1 MQLTEFD
8 SFNKFLSGN
17 LVFLGVSI
25 ALVCYLLFEQLRYFW
40 WKRSS
45 KLPGPSFTLPFLG
58 SIIEMVKNPYE
69 FWEKQRL
76 LDPQGVSANFLVGRI
91 TLFVTDSALVR
102 AILNNNSAK
111 TFLLAL
117 HPSAR
122 LILGKNNIAF
132 MHGPE
137 HKELRKSFLALFTR
151 KALGVYLTLQETT
164 IKSHLQRW
172 IELCKEKS
180 PLEMSFFCRDLNL
193 ETSQYVFAGPYI
205 GERRDEFC
213 SWYIT
218 VTKAFISAPVFFPGT
233 NLWKAYFA
241 RKKIVALLENAVIQ
255 SKRYMAD
262 GGSPR
267 CLLDFWTQRVLEEV
281 EEAAQQGRSVSYANN
296 RKMAETMMDFLFASQ
311 DASTASLTWTL
322 ALMADHP
329 DILKRVQEE
338 QKRLR
343 PNNEPLS
350 FELVENMT
358 FTRQVVKEI
367 LRYRPPA
374 VMVPQNAMGDVP
386 LTDNVTVPKGSFVM
400 PSIWSCCM
408 QGFPEAYKFDP
419 DRMSP
424 ERQEDIKYRQN
435 FLTFG
440 IGPHVCVGREYA
452 INNLIAFLALVSTE
466 CQFERYR
473 TKKSDDIIYLPTI
486 YPADCLMKFVKVSAC
501 Q

>member
-1 MQLTEFD
+1 MKIVSLD
-8 SFNKFLSGN
+8 SLSSGN
-17 LVFLGVSI
+17 LILLLVFITIL
-25 ALVCYLLFEQLRYFW
+25 CYVILEQLHYFW
-40 WKRSS
+40 WKSSS

-58 SIIEMVKNPYE
+58 SIIEMVKNPYQ
-69 FWEKQRL
+69 FWEKQRMF
-76 LDPQGVSANFLVGRI
+76 DPQGVSANFLVGRI

-102 AILNNNSAK
+102 AILNNNSAR

-132 MHGPE
+132 MHGQE
-137 HKELRKSFLALFTR
+137 HKELRKSFLSLFTR
-151 KALGVYLTLQETT
+151 KALGVYLTLQETS
-164 IKSHLQRW
+164 IKSHLQKW
-172 IELCKEKS
+172 IQLSKENNEM
-180 PLEMSFFCRDLNL
+180 EMSFHCRDLNL

-213 SWYIT
+213 HWYIT

-255 SKRYMAD
+255 SKKYIGN

-267 CLLDFWTQRVLEEV
+267 CLLDFWTQRVLEEI
-281 EEAAQQGRSVSYANN
+281 EEATQQGKAVPSYSND
-296 RKMAETMMDFLFASQ
+296 RKMAETLMDFLFASQ

-322 ALMADHP
+322 ALMSDYP
-329 DILKRVQEE
+329 DVLKKVQEE

-343 PNNEPLS
+343 PNHEPLT
-350 FELVENMT
+350 FELVESMT
-358 FTRQVVKEI
+358 YTRQVVKEI

-374 VMVPQNAMGDVP
+374 VMVPQNAMGNVP

-400 PSIWSCCM
+400 PSIWSSCM
-408 QGFPEAYKFDP
+408 QGFPNAYKFDP

-435 FLTFG
+435 YLTFG

-452 INNLIAFLALVSTE
+452 VNNLIAFLALISTE
-466 CQFERYR
+466 CNFQRYR

-486 YPADCLMKFVKVSAC
+486 YPGDCLMKFV
-501 Q
+501 

>member
-1 MQLTEFD
+1 M
-8 SFNKFLSGN
+8 
-17 LVFLGVSI
+17 I
-25 ALVCYLLFEQLRYFW
+25 CYFILEQLHYFW

-58 SIIEMVKNPYE
+58 SIIEMVKNPYQ

-102 AILNNNSAK
+102 AILNNNSAR

-132 MHGPE
+132 MHGQE
-137 HKELRKSFLALFTR
+137 HKELRKSFLSLFTR
-151 KALGVYLTLQETT
+151 KALGVYLTLQETS
-164 IKSHLQRW
+164 IKSHLQKW
-172 IELCKEKS
+172 IQLSKENDEM
-180 PLEMSFFCRDLNL
+180 EMSFLCRDLNL

-205 GERRDEFC
+205 GEQRDQFC
-213 SWYIT
+213 HWYIT
-218 VTKAFISAPVFFPGT
+218 VTKAFISAPVFLPGT

-255 SKRYMAD
+255 SKKYIGN
-262 GGSPR
+262 GGTPR
-267 CLLDFWTQRVLEEV
+267 CLLDFWTQRVLEEM
-281 EEAAQQGRSVSYANN
+281 EEATQQDKEMPSYSNN
-296 RKMAETMMDFLFASQ
+296 RKMAETLMDFLFASQ

-322 ALMADHP
+322 ALMSDYP
-329 DILKRVQEE
+329 DVLKKVQEE

-350 FELVENMT
+350 FELVESMT
-358 FTRQVVKEI
+358 YTRQVVKEI

-374 VMVPQNAMGDVP
+374 VMVPQNAMGSVP
-386 LTDNVTVPKGSFVM
+386 LTENVTVPKGSFVM
-400 PSIWSCCM
+400 PSIWSSCM
-408 QGFPEAYKFDP
+408 QGFPDAYKFDP

-452 INNLIAFLALVSTE
+452 INNLIAFLALISTE
-466 CQFERYR
+466 CKFQRYR

-486 YPADCLMKFVKVSAC
+486 YPGDCLMKFV
-501 Q
+501 